1 MASGTDSDGEQV
13 VPQEEDE
20 SDVRSVQ
27 ARYLRSPSP
36 SQYSLLSDTY
46 TASIFMEPIHLSSSV
61 AAKKIINEELKSKEV
76 KPLSTNQ
83 DMLESAEQLMV
94 EDLYNRIKE
103 KIDDRSLFNTPCVL
117 DLQRVLMQERLEA
130 PMNAVDE
137 VWPNVFIAEKSVAVN
152 KGRLKRMGI
161 SHILNCGHG
170 TGVFTSPEFY
180 SGMEIH
186 YLGIEVDDFPEC
198 DISKHLRKGAEFLDE
213 ALLTYR
219 GKVLVN
225 SVMGISRSAVIVAA
239 YLMIFH
245 HMTILEALMTIRK
258 KRAIYPNDG
267 FLKQLRDLNDNL
279 LEEREEFEQES
290 GDDDTASQG
299 SVLEAKAHSIMVQEE
314 DSGSVMGA
322 KAHSITVQEEETNS
336 VMGSVMSSIAK
347 SSVVSKQPTLIDED
361 EEEKLYEAWRVKQ
374 GLPPREVPKKNN
386 EGKEMELPDQ
396 ISEDDDDIGKMI
408 FEWQRRNEKY
418 QSAGSEDE
426 DGDSLM
432 GGRRYSPSELSDI
445 ESVSSLDIQM
455 LKQQLEASGINR
467 MSRRRADSETTEDST
482 WDIWNKRIQEI
493 EKEAI
498 KQSNAKDSSEGGP
511 TRIARKPQDIDE
523 ESLFS
528 ETSSLF
534 NFCKKNK
541 DKLTALE
548 RWKIKR
554 IQYGLHKKDSQSTE
568 NPKGEEN
575 ADQGEAKEKNLTDT
589 NLTAYQAWKMKHQK
603 KVGTENKDEIVE
615 LARGEDSASAKRNK
629 RREEVLER
637 SKKTLE
643 ESQSICG
650 WETESAISGSIP
662 LSAFLPSVHS
672 GMCAEDSASVLSMQ
686 SNRSRL
692 SQSMGAPGIPQ
703 VPITPLPNITPAS
716 GDAISMASIQN
727 WIANVVNETIAQKQN
742 EILMMSR
749 APSVMSNGIRSGDH
763 GRNPDDDK
771 MSLLSMQSSSSFA
784 GSTSRQR
791 DIRNT
796 DTQSMM
802 SCDSSLSSSIR
813 GKITQTS
820 KPLYSLFVDDID
832 LKELNKKEKE
842 LRTELS
848 GKMSEYK
855 KEKIATDNKRS
866 TLFKKKKAKEDDD
879 EKEEVDSFNTTSVN
893 YRPLHYEDTSRVEVS
908 YPSAGG
914 FSKGVREANR
924 AETSYSSA
932 GGFSRDVRDTSTS
945 ETSFSSAGGFT
956 RDVRDTYRA
965 EKTYVSAGGFSRD
978 LQASIES
985 NVEKWLS
992 DQKAEN
998 RTTHQEW
1005 SEGGTNQYARRAV
1018 ARDPDSNSIS
1028 DRIFRSQTE
1037 QRNGSLTCQQS
1048 TRDSYQDST
1057 IFSSAS
1063 KDEDKDFSRYGQS
1076 KFSKATSPKNDN
1088 PEPFFFR
1095 TSPESHSRP
1104 DSPEST
1110 SSCTRE
1116 HHFEASEALLNG
1128 DASEHESKRKFNH
1141 SFEKDADKAKEDS
1154 STEEERTP
1162 LGRWSQYRRKNNEE
1176 EDMDDDDII
1185 AAWRNKQEDTKAKL
1199 QRRRKKD

>member
-13 VPQEEDE
+13 VPHEEDE
-20 SDVRSVQ
+20 SDVRAVQ

-36 SQYSLLSDTY
+36 SQYSLLSDSY
-46 TASIFMEPIHLSSSV
+46 TASIFMEPIHLSSAV
-61 AAKKIINEELKSKEV
+61 AAKQIINEELKSKEV
-76 KPLSTNQ
+76 KPLSTHQ
-83 DMLESAEQLMV
+83 EMMESAEQLMV

-117 DLQRVLMQERLEA
+117 DLQRVLMQDRLEA
-130 PMNAVDE
+130 PLNEVDE

-161 SHILNCGHG
+161 THILNCGHG

-180 SGMEIH
+180 SGMDIH
-186 YLGIEVDDFPEC
+186 YLGIEVDDFPDC

-225 SVMGISRSAVIVAA
+225 SVMGTSRSAVMVAA

-267 FLKQLRDLNDNL
+267 FLKQLREINDNL

-290 GDDDTASQG
+290 GDDETASQG

-314 DSGSVMGA
+314 DAGSVMGA
-322 KAHSITVQEEETNS
+322 KAHSITVQEEETSS

-347 SSVVSKQPTLIDED
+347 SSVVSKQPTLIDEE

-374 GLPPREVPKKNN
+374 GLPPREVPKKSN
-386 EGKEMELPDQ
+386 EGIEMELPDQ
-396 ISEDDDDIGKMI
+396 TSEDDDDIGKMI
-408 FEWQRRNEKY
+408 YEWQRRNEKY

-426 DGDSLM
+426 DGDSLL

-467 MSRRRADSETTEDST
+467 RSRRRVDSETTEDST

-498 KQSNAKDSSEGGP
+498 KQSNARDSSEEGP
-511 TRIARKPQDIDE
+511 TRIERKPQDIDE

-528 ETSSLF
+528 ETSSF
-534 NFCKKNK
+534 YNFCKKNK

-554 IQYGLHKKDSQSTE
+554 IQYGLHKKDSQPSE

-575 ADQGEAKEKNLTDT
+575 ADQGEAKEKNLTDA
-589 NLTAYQAWKMKHQK
+589 NLSAYQSWKIKHQK

-615 LARGEDSASAKRNK
+615 LAKGEDSASAKRK
-629 RREEVLER
+629 QRREEILER
-637 SKKTLE
+637 SRKTLE
-643 ESQSICG
+643 ESQSQCG
-650 WETESAISGSIP
+650 WETESAMSGSIP

-672 GMCAEDSASVLSMQ
+672 GVCAEDSASVLSMQ

-692 SQSMGAPGIPQ
+692 SQSVGGPGIPQ
-703 VPITPLPNITPAS
+703 LPITPLPNITPGS

-727 WIANVVNETIAQKQN
+727 WITSVVNETIAQKQN
-742 EILMMSR
+742 EILIMSR
-749 APSVMSNGIRSGDH
+749 APSVVSNGMRSSDH
-763 GRNPDDDK
+763 GRNLDDDK

-784 GSTSRQR
+784 GSMSRQR
-791 DIRNT
+791 EIRNT
-796 DTQSMM
+796 DSQSMM
-802 SCDSSLSSSIR
+802 SCDSSLSSSNR

-879 EKEEVDSFNTTSVN
+879 ENEEDSFNTTSGN
-893 YRPLHYEDTSRVEVS
+893 YRPLHYQDTSRVEVS

-914 FSKGVREANR
+914 FSRGVRDTSR
-924 AETSYSSA
+924 AETSYASP
-932 GGFSRDVRDTSTS
+932 GGFSRDVRDTSRA

-965 EKTYVSAGGFSRD
+965 EKSYTSAVGFSRD
-978 LQASIES
+978 LQSSIES
-985 NVEKWLS
+985 NVEKWLN
-992 DQKAEN
+992 DQKAGS
-998 RTTHQEW
+998 RTIHQEC
-1005 SEGGTNQYARRAV
+1005 SESSANQYARRATT
-1018 ARDPDSNSIS
+1018 RDPDSESIS

-1037 QRNGSLTCQQS
+1037 QRNSSLTCQQS
-1048 TRDSYQDST
+1048 TRDSYRASS

-1063 KDEDKDFSRYGQS
+1063 KEEDKELSRYAQS
-1076 KFSKATSPKNDN
+1076 KFNESASSKNDS
-1088 PEPFFFR
+1088 PEPFFSR
-1095 TSPESHSRP
+1095 TTPESRSRP
-1104 DSPEST
+1104 DSPASP
-1110 SSCTRE
+1110 SSYTRAR
-1116 HHFEASEALLNG
+1116 HFEASEALLNG
-1128 DASEHESKRKFNH
+1128 DASELGAKRKFNQN
-1141 SFEKDADKAKEDS
+1141 FEKDADKAKEDS

-1162 LGRWSQYRRKNNEE
+1162 LGRRSQYSRQNNEE

-1185 AAWRNKQEDTKAKL
+1185 AAWRNKQEETKAKL
-1199 QRRRKKD
+1199 QNLRKKD